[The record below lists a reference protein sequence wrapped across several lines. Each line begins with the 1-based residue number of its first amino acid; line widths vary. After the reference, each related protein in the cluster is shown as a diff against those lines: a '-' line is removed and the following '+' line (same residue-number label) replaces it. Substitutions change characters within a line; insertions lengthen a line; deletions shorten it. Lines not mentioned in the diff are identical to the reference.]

1 MRITSDNFFSDL
13 LRGDLSLINS
23 TYLFD
28 PFAKPHLPI
37 VNRSIMA
44 NRLPQESSEVI
55 SDQHSSK
62 NSESPELLLDCHVL
76 AIDDDPVA
84 LCALERHLV
93 NRGCRV
99 TTASNGRDGLEQVTL
114 DMSVALVDMK
124 MPDLSGLDCLKYLR
138 EHHPEIR
145 VIIVTASS
153 DVDSAVSAMQE
164 GAFQYVTK
172 PFGPDSLVVHV
183 QKAHEASQLSRENQD
198 LRQAVSF
205 SELPAK
211 LVNEQSDFA
220 AELIQSIER
229 IASLDSTVFVGGESG
244 TGKTTVA
251 RLIHQSGPRSKGPFV
266 AINCASLP
274 RDLIESELFGH
285 SKGAFTGAIKDRIGK
300 AELANGGTLFLDEI
314 GDLPI
319 ELQPK
324 LLTFLQDRVIQRVGC
339 NIERALDVRLIVATH
354 RDLTAMCN
362 ENRFRQDLYYR
373 LNVLSLYL
381 PPLRQRGQALIQIA
395 KSLTQQ
401 LCQRLNRAPIIL
413 MDSAIDALRSHDWPG
428 NIRELENVLE
438 RAIVFSQSNQLAGT
452 DFEFDAVTSTTPEK
466 RDTHSTSR
474 IAGKTLEEIE
484 KLAILETLDACNG
497 NKAKTAR
504 MLGIS
509 EKSIYNKMKRL
520 GISYSKP
527 TKESHE

>member
-1 MRITSDNFFSDL
+1 MFRSTS
-13 LRGDLSLINS
+13 
-23 TYLFD
+23 LFD
-28 PFAKPHLPI
+28 PSGSQILPI
-37 VNRSIMA
+37 VNCIAMPTRS
-44 NRLPQESSEVI
+44 RQGSTGRSSDI
-55 SDQHSSK
+55 HSRQQ
-62 NSESPELLLDCHVL
+62 SEYSEPLLDYHVL

-84 LCALERHLV
+84 LCALERHLI

-99 TTASNGRDGLEQVTL
+99 TTASSGQEGLERLTS

-124 MPDLSGLDCLKYLR
+124 MPDLSGLDCLKFIR
-138 EHHPEIR
+138 EHQPETR

-153 DVDSAVSAMQE
+153 DVASAVDAMKH

-172 PFGPDSLVVHV
+172 PFDPDSLVVHV
-183 QKAHEASQLSRENQD
+183 QKAHEASLLSKENQN
-198 LRQAVSF
+198 LRQAVSY

-211 LVNEQSDFA
+211 LVNEESEFA
-220 AELIQSIER
+220 SELIQSIER

-251 RLIHQSGPRSKGPFV
+251 RLIHQSGPRSKRPFV
-266 AINCASLP
+266 AVNCASLP

-285 SKGAFTGAIKDRIGK
+285 SKGAFTGAIKDRVGK

-324 LLTFLQDRVIQRVGC
+324 LLTFLQDRVIHRVGC
-339 NIERALDVRLIVATH
+339 NIERTLDVRLIVATH
-354 RDLTAMCN
+354 RDLATMCN

-381 PPLRQRGQALIQIA
+381 PPLRQRGSAIISIA
-395 KSLTQQ
+395 KLLTQQ
-401 LCQRLNRAPIIL
+401 LCQRLERKPVVLAS
-413 MDSAIDALRSHDWPG
+413 SAIEAILSHDWPG

-438 RAIVFSQSNQLAGT
+438 RAIVFAKSNQLVGS
-452 DFEFDAVTSTTPEK
+452 DFHFDSRQSSTQGK
-466 RDTHSTSR
+466 RDPELNR
-474 IAGKTLEEIE
+474 NLAGKTIEEIE
-484 KLAILETLDACNG
+484 RMAILQTLDACNG
-497 NKAKTAR
+497 NKAKSAR

-520 GISYSKP
+520 GISVSKIQ
-527 TKESHE
+527 